1 MGGATLSEMEDVPPD
16 VLAATTSEL
25 SPTEDLGLSIFPAV
39 EKSEQDLVLDPVGEV
54 PIITSPGGGGG
65 GGGDML
71 DYESPV
77 TQDTGQILPVS
88 NSATNDSRLLMPHVP
103 QEQPSVSGPPA
114 LQRALSVEEQRLVLV
129 ASWIKKRK
137 ENVIKESGL

>member
-16 VLAATTSEL
+16 VLPGTTSEL
-25 SPTEDLGLSIFPAV
+25 SPTEDLGLSIFPAFDN
-39 EKSEQDLVLDPVGEV
+39 SEQDLELDPVGEV

-65 GGGDML
+65 GDML
-71 DYESPV
+71 DNESPV

-88 NSATNDSRLLMPHVP
+88 ISATNDSRLLMPHVP

-129 ASWIKKRK
+129 ARWIKRE